1 MQTKA
6 KQSKKRDDEQS
17 AKRGR
22 AKWRDAENSTLA
34 VVLYFVKYMRQ
45 HWGKLSAAGVC
56 LTAAIAMQLVRPWP
70 LKVIFDF
77 VLMPEA
83 KSNAG
88 LDFLLGYDRMTILVG
103 ACCAVVAIAAM
114 QGSFQYLQLI
124 LAGGAGQQMIYT
136 IRLRLYNHIQRLS
149 LGFHTRSQSGDLLSR
164 MIKEVAQL
172 RDFLSQSAVQLV
184 GDFIL
189 VAGLIAVMLALDWR
203 MTLLSLLLF
212 PLLFFLIAH
221 FTGQIRSFTRKR
233 LERESRVA
241 SLFSETLAAI
251 QEVQLYS
258 SEEEE
263 QRRFRKQSRASLKA
277 DMRALRSKGKL
288 LRGIEMVTAV
298 GTCLVLWCG
307 VRRVV
312 SGALTPG
319 DLLVFLAYLKSLY
332 RPIRKIANVSVQ
344 AAKAVVAA
352 ERIMEI
358 LQTELEIQ
366 DAPDAIEAPTFRG
379 DVEFRD
385 VSFQYEAGQ
394 TVLHNAA
401 FRIPAGTTVALL
413 GHSGAGKSTL
423 ISLVPRLY
431 DPVKGAVLIDGV
443 DIRRFTLASLRDQVT
458 VMPQDPVLFGSSIRE
473 NIAYGNPSAD
483 EKQLLRA
490 VRLAQAEEFIEQLP
504 DGYDTAVGERGAKLS
519 GGQRQ
524 RIAIARALL
533 RDTPIVVLDE
543 PMTGVDTASEALIL
557 KGLESLLRDRTAFVI
572 AHRISTVL
580 SADLAIVM
588 SAGRVVE
595 IGPAQE
601 LFQSQGHFR
610 ALAEGQFG
618 SGNLKNFFGPIP
630 SGVVQ

>member
-1 MQTKA
+1 MLTSS
-6 KQSKKRDDEQS
+6 KQRKKHDKTPS
-17 AKRGR
+17 AMAGR
-22 AKWRDAENSTLA
+22 ARRRDTENSTSDVA
-34 VVLYFVKYMRQ
+34 LYFVEYMRQ
-45 HWGKLSAAGVC
+45 HWGQLSAAGVC
-56 LTAAIAMQLVRPWP
+56 LIVAIVMQLARPWP

-77 VLMPEA
+77 VLVPES
-83 KSNAG
+83 KKNAG
-88 LDFLLGYDRMTILVG
+88 LDFLLGYDRMTILLG
-103 ACCAVVAIAAM
+103 ACCAVIIIAAL

-149 LGFHTRSQSGDLLSR
+149 LGFHTRSHSGDLLSR

-172 RDFLSQSAVQLV
+172 RDFLSQSAVQLA
-184 GDFIL
+184 GDVIL

-212 PLLFFLIAH
+212 PLLFFLIVH
-221 FTGQIRSFTRKR
+221 FSGQIRGLTRKR
-233 LERESRVA
+233 LQREGRLA

-251 QEVQLYS
+251 QEIQLYS

-263 QRRFRKQSRASLKA
+263 QRRFRKQSRASLRA
-277 DMRALRSKGKL
+277 DLRALRSKGKL
-288 LRGIEMVTAV
+288 LRGVEMVTAV
-298 GTCLVLWCG
+298 GTCLVLWWG
-307 VRRVV
+307 VRRVI
-312 SGALTPG
+312 SGMLTPG
-319 DLLVFLAYLKSLY
+319 DLLVFLAYLRSLY
-332 RPIRKIANVSVQ
+332 KPIRKIANVSVQ

-366 DAPDAIEAPTFRG
+366 DAPDAIEAPNFRG

-394 TVLHNAA
+394 TVLLNAA

-431 DPVKGAVLIDGV
+431 DPAKGAILIDGV
-443 DIRRFTLASLRDQVT
+443 DIRRYTLASLRDQVT

-483 EKQLLRA
+483 EKQILRA

-504 DGYDTAVGERGAKLS
+504 DGYDTAIGERGAKLS

-557 KGLESLLRDRTAFVI
+557 KGLDSLLRDRTAFVI
-572 AHRISTVL
+572 AHRISTAL
-580 SADLAIVM
+580 NADLAIVM
-588 SAGRVVE
+588 KAGRVVE
-595 IGPAQE
+595 VGPPQE
-601 LFQSQGHFR
+601 LLHRQGHFR
-610 ALAEGQFG
+610 SLAESQFG
-618 SGNLKNFFGPIP
+618 SDSLENLFGSVPG
-630 SGVVQ
+630 GVVQ

>member
-1 MQTKA
+1 MA
-6 KQSKKRDDEQS
+6 
-17 AKRGR
+17 GR
-22 AKWRDAENSTLA
+22 ARRRDTENSTSDVA
-34 VVLYFVKYMRQ
+34 LYFVEYMRQ
-45 HWGKLSAAGVC
+45 HWGQLSAAGVC
-56 LTAAIAMQLVRPWP
+56 LIVAIVMQLARPWP

-77 VLMPEA
+77 VLVPES
-83 KSNAG
+83 KKNAG
-88 LDFLLGYDRMTILVG
+88 LDFLLGYDRMTILLG
-103 ACCAVVAIAAM
+103 ACCAVIIIAAL

-149 LGFHTRSQSGDLLSR
+149 LGFHTRSHSGDLLSR

-172 RDFLSQSAVQLV
+172 RDFLSQSAVQLA
-184 GDFIL
+184 GDVIL

-212 PLLFFLIAH
+212 PLLFFLIVH
-221 FTGQIRSFTRKR
+221 FSGQIRGLTRKR
-233 LERESRVA
+233 LQREGRLA

-251 QEVQLYS
+251 QEIQLYS

-263 QRRFRKQSRASLKA
+263 QRRFRKQSRASLRA
-277 DMRALRSKGKL
+277 DLRALRSKGKL
-288 LRGIEMVTAV
+288 LRGVEMVTAV
-298 GTCLVLWCG
+298 GTCLVLWWG
-307 VRRVV
+307 VRRVI
-312 SGALTPG
+312 SGMLTPG
-319 DLLVFLAYLKSLY
+319 DLLVFLAYLRSLY
-332 RPIRKIANVSVQ
+332 KPIRKIANVSVQ

-366 DAPDAIEAPTFRG
+366 DAPDAIEAPNFRG

-394 TVLHNAA
+394 TVLLNAA

-431 DPVKGAVLIDGV
+431 DPAKGAILIDGV
-443 DIRRFTLASLRDQVT
+443 DIRRYTLASLRDQVT

-483 EKQLLRA
+483 EKQILRA

-504 DGYDTAVGERGAKLS
+504 DGYDTAIGERGAKLS

-557 KGLESLLRDRTAFVI
+557 KGLDSLLRDRTAFVI
-572 AHRISTVL
+572 AHRISTAL
-580 SADLAIVM
+580 NADLAIVM
-588 SAGRVVE
+588 KAGRVVE
-595 IGPAQE
+595 VGPPQE
-601 LFQSQGHFR
+601 LLHRQGHFR
-610 ALAEGQFG
+610 SLAESQFG
-618 SGNLKNFFGPIP
+618 SDSLENLFGSVPG
-630 SGVVQ
+630 GVVQ

>member
-1 MQTKA
+1 MQTRA
-6 KQSKKRDDEQS
+6 KQRKKQNGVPLP
-17 AKRGR
+17 KRGR
-22 AKWRDAENSTLA
+22 ARWRYAENSTIA
-34 VVLYFVKYMRQ
+34 VVLFFLKYVKQ

-56 LTAAIAMQLVRPWP
+56 LIAAIAMQLARPWP

-83 KSNAG
+83 KTNAG
-88 LDFLLGYDRMTILVG
+88 LDFLLGYDRMTILAG
-103 ACCAVVAIAAM
+103 ACCAVVVIAIL
-114 QGSFQYLQLI
+114 QGTFQYLQLI

-136 IRLRLYNHIQRLS
+136 IRRRLYNHIQRLS
-149 LGFHTRSQSGDLLSR
+149 LGFHNRSQSGDLLSR

-172 RDFLSQSAVQLV
+172 RDFLSQSAVQLA

-221 FTGQIRSFTRKR
+221 FTGQIRGFTRKR
-233 LERESRVA
+233 LEREGRVA

-263 QRRFRKQSRASLKA
+263 QRRFRQQSRASLKA

-288 LRGIEMVTAV
+288 LRGVEMVTAV
-298 GTCLVLWCG
+298 GTCLVLWWG
-307 VRRVV
+307 VRQVV
-312 SGALTPG
+312 SGVLTPG

-332 RPIRKIANVSVQ
+332 KPIRKIANVSVQ

-358 LQTELEIQ
+358 FQTEAEIQ
-366 DAPDAIEAPTFRG
+366 DAPDAIEAPNFRG
-379 DVEFRD
+379 DVEYRD
-385 VSFQYEAGQ
+385 VSFQYEAGK
-394 TVLHNAA
+394 TVLHNVAL
-401 FRIPAGTTVALL
+401 RIPAGTTVALL

-443 DIRRFTLASLRDQVT
+443 DIRRYTLASLRDQVT
-458 VMPQDPVLFGSSIRE
+458 VMPQGPVLFGSSIRE
-473 NIAYGNPSAD
+473 NIAYGDPSAG

-504 DGYDTAVGERGAKLS
+504 EGYDTVIGERGARLS

-543 PMTGVDTASEALIL
+543 PMTGVDPASEALIL
-557 KGLESLLRDRTAFVI
+557 KGLDSLLRDRTVFVI

-580 SADLAIVM
+580 NADLAIVM
-588 SAGRVVE
+588 NAGRVVE
-595 IGPAQE
+595 VGPPQE
-601 LFQSQGHFR
+601 LFQARGHFR
-610 ALAEGQFG
+610 ALAENQFG
-618 SGNLKNFFGPIP
+618 SDNLENFLGPVS